1 MGLGRLR
8 QEKDE
13 HEMHGSGVESYI
25 YVVNHRFL
33 SDFFVSPNTNTI
45 FQFFSYQYPLMFGL
59 ILAFCWCS
67 LVCCSRIYMGMHSIL
82 VRNNHT
88 EFSF

>member
-13 HEMHGSGVESYI
+13 HEMHGSSVESYI

-33 SDFFVSPNTNTI
+33 SDLFPQTLIQSFNSFPTSI
-45 FQFFSYQYPLMFGL
+45 PLCL
-59 ILAFCWCS
+59 D
-67 LVCCSRIYMGMHSIL
+67 
-82 VRNNHT
+82 
-88 EFSF
+88 